1 MSKMEK
7 MEAVSEFVG
16 EIRVGERKH
25 SGHPWYFAEVCISF
39 LD

>member
-1 MSKMEK
+1 MSKMKK

-16 EIRVGERKH
+16 KIRVGEQKH
-25 SGHPWYFAEVCISF
+25 SGHPLYFAEVYISF